1 MEYRDIFFDFDD
13 TLYDT
18 RGNADIALTEVFRDY
33 GLDRFFS
40 NPQFFYDSYW
50 KINSELWL
58 QYNKNE
64 ISKDY
69 LVIERFKRPLM
80 LGNGIDVTEE
90 LCLKISDSFLS
101 YCSDKPGVLPG
112 CYELLDYLKAE
123 GYRLHICSNGF
134 NEVQYKKL
142 RASNLTDYFST
153 VVLSEDAP
161 ANKTSSRFFDYAF
174 DVTKACKDSTLMVGD
189 NYFAD
194 VCGALDYGI
203 DACLYRRWDKTFV
216 PDRDVT
222 FVVNSLK
229 ELIDVL

>member
-1 MEYRDIFFDFDD
+1 MRYKDIFFDFDD

-18 RGNADIALTEVFRDY
+18 RGNANIALTEVFRDFA
-33 GLDRFFS
+33 LERFFS
-40 NPQFFYDSYW
+40 EPQFFYDTYW

-64 ISKDY
+64 ITKDY
-69 LVIERFKRPLM
+69 LVIERFKRPLS
-80 LGNGIDVTEE
+80 LGKGINVTDD

-112 CYELLDYLKAE
+112 CYELLDYLRAK

-142 RASNLTDYFST
+142 RASNLTDYFDT
-153 VVLSEDAP
+153 VILSEDAP
-161 ANKTSSRFFDYAF
+161 ANKPSGLFFDYAF
-174 DVTKACKDSTLMVGD
+174 DVSAASMETTLMVGD

-194 VCGALDYGI
+194 VCGALDYGF
-203 DACLYRRWDKTFV
+203 DACLYRRWDKTLV
-216 PDRDVT
+216 PERNVT
-222 FVVNSLK
+222 FVVDNLID
-229 ELIDVL
+229 LIDVL

>member
-1 MEYRDIFFDFDD
+1 MRLFGYFKGMPYTSSKEDFD
-13 TLYDT
+13 TYK
-18 RGNADIALTEVFRDY
+18 AY
-33 GLDRFFS
+33 
-40 NPQFFYDSYW
+40 
-50 KINSELWL
+50 
-58 QYNKNE
+58 KNE

-69 LVIERFKRPLM
+69 LVIERFKRPLL

-161 ANKTSSRFFDYAF
+161 ANKPSSRFFDYAF

>member
-18 RGNADIALTEVFRDY
+18 RGNADIALTEVFSDY

-40 NPQFFYDSYW
+40 NPHFFYDTYW

-90 LCLKISDSFLS
+90 LCLKISDSLLS

-161 ANKTSSRFFDYAF
+161 ANKPSSRFFDYAF

>member
-1 MEYRDIFFDFDD
+1 MGYRDIFFDFDD

-90 LCLKISDSFLS
+90 LCLKISDCFLS

-161 ANKTSSRFFDYAF
+161 ANKPSSRFFDYAF

-203 DACLYRRWDKTFV
+203 DACLYRRWDKTFL

>member
-1 MEYRDIFFDFDD
+1 MEYRAIFFDFDD

-90 LCLKISDSFLS
+90 LCLKISKSFLS

-112 CYELLDYLKAE
+112 CYEVLDYLKAE

-142 RASNLTDYFST
+142 RASNLTVYFST

-161 ANKTSSRFFDYAF
+161 ANKPSSRFFDYAF

>member
-1 MEYRDIFFDFDD
+1 MGYRDIFFDFDD

-69 LVIERFKRPLM
+69 LVIERFKRPLL

-153 VVLSEDAP
+153 VVLSEDAS
-161 ANKTSSRFFDYAF
+161 ANKPSSRFFDYAF

>member
-1 MEYRDIFFDFDD
+1 MGYRDIFFDFDD

-142 RASNLTDYFST
+142 RASNLTDSFST
-153 VVLSEDAP
+153 VVLSEDAT
-161 ANKTSSRFFDYAF
+161 ANKPSSRFFDYVF

>member
-1 MEYRDIFFDFDD
+1 MGYRDIFFDFDD

-40 NPQFFYDSYW
+40 NPQFFYGSYW

-69 LVIERFKRPLM
+69 LVIERFKRPLL

-142 RASNLTDYFST
+142 RASNLTDYFDT

-161 ANKTSSRFFDYAF
+161 ANKPSSRFFDYAF

-203 DACLYRRWDKTFV
+203 DACLYRRWNKTFV

>member
-90 LCLKISDSFLS
+90 LCLKISDSFLF

-161 ANKTSSRFFDYAF
+161 ANKPSSRFFDYAF

>member
-1 MEYRDIFFDFDD
+1 MGYRDIFFDFDD

-161 ANKTSSRFFDYAF
+161 ANKPSSRFFDYAF
-174 DVTKACKDSTLMVGD
+174 DVTNACKDSTLMVGD

-203 DACLYRRWDKTFV
+203 DACLYRRWNKTFV

>member
-1 MEYRDIFFDFDD
+1 MGYRDIFFDFDD

-18 RGNADIALTEVFRDY
+18 RGNADIALTEVFSDY

-40 NPQFFYDSYW
+40 NPQFFYDTYW

-161 ANKTSSRFFDYAF
+161 ANKPSNRFFDYAF

-203 DACLYRRWDKTFV
+203 DACLYRRWNKTFV

>member
-33 GLDRFFS
+33 RLDRFFS

-69 LVIERFKRPLM
+69 LVIERFKRPLL

-161 ANKTSSRFFDYAF
+161 ANKPSSRFFDYAF

>member
-1 MEYRDIFFDFDD
+1 MGYRDIFFDFDD

-33 GLDRFFS
+33 GLDRFVS

-161 ANKTSSRFFDYAF
+161 ANKPSSRFFDYAF

>member
-1 MEYRDIFFDFDD
+1 MGYRDIFFDFDD

-18 RGNADIALTEVFRDY
+18 RGNADISLTEVFRDY

-161 ANKTSSRFFDYAF
+161 ANKPSSRFFDYAF

>member
-1 MEYRDIFFDFDD
+1 MGYRDIFFDFDD

-69 LVIERFKRPLM
+69 LVIERFKRPLL

-161 ANKTSSRFFDYAF
+161 ANKPSSRFFDYAF
-174 DVTKACKDSTLMVGD
+174 DVTNACKDSTLMVGD

>member
-1 MEYRDIFFDFDD
+1 M
-13 TLYDT
+13 
-18 RGNADIALTEVFRDY
+18 FRDY
-33 GLDRFFS
+33 GVDSFFS
-40 NPQFFYDSYW
+40 YSQFFYDSYW

-142 RASNLTDYFST
+142 RASNPPHYFDT

-161 ANKTSSRFFDYAF
+161 ANKPSSRFFDYAF

-222 FVVNSLK
+222 FIVNSLK

>member
-1 MEYRDIFFDFDD
+1 MGYRDIFFDFDD

-18 RGNADIALTEVFRDY
+18 RGNADISLTEVFRDY

-161 ANKTSSRFFDYAF
+161 ANKPSSRFFDYAF

-203 DACLYRRWDKTFV
+203 DACLYKRWDKTFV

>member
-1 MEYRDIFFDFDD
+1 MGYRDIFFDFDD

-18 RGNADIALTEVFRDY
+18 RGNADIALTEEFRDY

-161 ANKTSSRFFDYAF
+161 ANKPSSRFFDYAF

>member
-1 MEYRDIFFDFDD
+1 MGYRDIFFDFDD

-33 GLDRFFS
+33 GLERFFS

-142 RASNLTDYFST
+142 RASNLTDYCST

-161 ANKTSSRFFDYAF
+161 ANKPSSRFFDYAF

>member
-1 MEYRDIFFDFDD
+1 MGYRDIFFDFDD

-40 NPQFFYDSYW
+40 NPQFFYDTYW

-161 ANKTSSRFFDYAF
+161 ANKSSSRFFDYAF

>member
-1 MEYRDIFFDFDD
+1 MGYRDIFFDFDD

-69 LVIERFKRPLM
+69 LVIERFKRPLL

-161 ANKTSSRFFDYAF
+161 ANKPSSRFFDYAF
-174 DVTKACKDSTLMVGD
+174 DVTNACKDSTLMVGD

-203 DACLYRRWDKTFV
+203 DACLYRRWNKTFV

>member
-1 MEYRDIFFDFDD
+1 MGYRDIFFDFDD

-33 GLDRFFS
+33 GLDSFFS

-161 ANKTSSRFFDYAF
+161 ANKPSNRFFDYAF

>member
-1 MEYRDIFFDFDD
+1 MGYRDIFFDFDD

-69 LVIERFKRPLM
+69 LVIERFKRPLL

-112 CYELLDYLKAE
+112 CYELLDYLKSE

-161 ANKTSSRFFDYAF
+161 ANKPSSRFFDYAF